1 MQINPAINPYLVAVY
16 NLTTAQL
23 SKKLRIT
30 LTAFSVLFIAIDCYG
45 LILHPNH
52 DILYKA
58 ISLPLMLGIAIGCYL
73 YHSYTTY
80 LFCALLFLSIF
91 VYTEHPNAIYLFSF
105 FCTPIFVLLSNSR
118 QLLFLGIS
126 SIFFS
131 YSDFNSELPIVW
143 FFSSTASFFFYYVLP
158 LALRIVYEQKQA
170 TARAYTDYQTQV
182 QETNLALARELHDT
196 VARHISLINL
206 TTGQALIHPN
216 PSATQAALHTI
227 DTSARQALADL
238 RLLIQTTRT
247 GPTNTD
253 LPSQPASET
262 DLAHSLTTATES
274 LRNQGFTLTT
284 DIRIQPN
291 DIPTGL
297 HPTLHKIIQ
306 EISFNAS
313 KYATPGSTITLT
325 AKPNLTG
332 ITITTTN
339 PTTSTPINHK
349 KPGTGYGLVGITER
363 VTRLGGTIRY
373 GTSKGTWNL
382 TIHLPIIRA

>member
-1 MQINPAINPYLVAVY
+1 MRPYLE
-16 NLTTAQL
+16 TARSLATLQPN
-23 SKKLRIT
+23 KKLRLT
-30 LTAFSVLFIAIDCYG
+30 LLAVSAILLAIDIPG
-45 LILHPNH
+45 FILNPDH
-52 DILYKA
+52 DTLYRV
-58 ISLPLMLGIAIGCYL
+58 ISIPFMLGLATSYYL
-73 YHSYTTY
+73 RPIYATY
-80 LFCALLFLSIF
+80 FFCCLLLLSSFIF
-91 VYTEHPNAIYLFSF
+91 PDHPNAIALFSF
-105 FCTPIFVLLSNSR
+105 FCTPIFIFLNSYRNLLILGVCSLFFCYSN
-118 QLLFLGIS
+118 FD
-126 SIFFS
+126 
-131 YSDFNSELPIVW
+131 SDFPLVW
-143 FFSSTASFFFYYVLP
+143 FFSSTAYFFFFYVLP

-206 TTGQALIHPN
+206 TTGQALTHPN

-262 DLAHSLTTATES
+262 DLAHSLATATES

-339 PTTSTPINHK
+339 PTTSTPTTHK

>member
-1 MQINPAINPYLVAVY
+1 MPS
-16 NLTTAQL
+16 TL
-23 SKKLRIT
+23 SKLQSLPATTPHRKVRLIALAVSITIASINFIQTTTQATHLLPLQATFSALIIAYGTLYYTAFKYSVYPLSALTLLGAAHYYQVSALLAFFVLACTFLLILTGTLQNILLLAIAHIAGDIITTHTLQRPLTIVPLLIT
-30 LTAFSVLFIAIDCYG
+30 LLLFIG
-45 LILHPNH
+45 
-52 DILYKA
+52 
-58 ISLPLMLGIAIGCYL
+58 
-73 YHSYTTY
+73 
-80 LFCALLFLSIF
+80 
-91 VYTEHPNAIYLFSF
+91 
-105 FCTPIFVLLSNSR
+105 
-118 QLLFLGIS
+118 
-126 SIFFS
+126 
-131 YSDFNSELPIVW
+131 
-143 FFSSTASFFFYYVLP
+143 LP
-158 LALRIVYEQKQA
+158 LALRVVYEQKQA

-206 TTGQALIHPN
+206 TTGQALTHPN

-262 DLAHSLTTATES
+262 DLAHSLATATES

-284 DIRIQPN
+284 DIRIQPS

-332 ITITTTN
+332 ITITTSN
-339 PTTSTPINHK
+339 PTTSTPTNHK